1 MEGIDLIQDFAI
13 LLLAAG
19 LAGTLCKRLGLSV
32 IVGYLVAG
40 IVIGPHTPPFSLIA
54 DEARIMALSQVGLVF
69 LIFSIGLGLSVSKF
83 ARMGAGT
90 LVATGLGAFFVLNLT
105 ELLGFAAG
113 WTPLQAMFVAAML
126 MVSSSAVIAKI
137 VGELGLAH
145 ERSSQLALAV
155 TVLEDVVA
163 VAMLTILGTQAQAGT
178 GGTGVGGLLGALGAF
193 VVLLVGAGLL
203 LVPRLLRRLEARAD
217 PEMQT
222 VIVAG
227 LLFLLALTAAKAG
240 FSIALGA
247 FLLGAVVAEIPQK
260 LGIERSFSGL
270 RDMFSSV
277 FFVSIGMMIDLR
289 ELGAVWPTILGLAA
303 FALVGRPVACG
314 LALILVGT
322 EPREARRASLLLT
335 PLGEFSFIIAQLGV
349 STAVLPSSF
358 YPVAV
363 GASILTVLAT
373 PIVNRRR
380 DAILRI
386 ADRLEPSWLQRTLE
400 AYHGWIG
407 QLRARPSQPPIWRI
421 LRGRLVQIGLE
432 IALVSGVL
440 IYSDRLLEAIAGS
453 AFGTRFDQP
462 VLAYGFWTT
471 VSLVVLVPLV
481 AIWRNGSA
489 MAMILAEWMDNG
501 RIPRRLLEY
510 GLKAALALGLGYW
523 IYVLLPS
530 DTLTR
535 WAWLVIA
542 GGAAV
547 LVAVFSR
554 RLIYWHSEW
563 QTSVREVLADT
574 SGDTGELRAQ
584 ARAALGESLGAW
596 NLTLADC
603 LVPDG
608 ADYLGRPLAELS
620 IPARFGCSIIEIDRN
635 GHEILGLGSAAALF
649 PGDRVLLLGEAGQV
663 AAAQAFLSF
672 SGTASD
678 RSATLDTAVLDTQTA
693 TGPRMGRT
701 LTELQVATR
710 TGVRVVG
717 IQRGGRRIL
726 TPAGGE
732 RLEEG
737 DELLLLGNLE
747 KIREFRHWLEQPAAP
762 APAGG

>member
-40 IVIGPHTPPFSLIA
+40 IVIGPHTPPFSLIV

-90 LVATGLGAFFVLNLT
+90 LVATGLGAFFVLNFT

-163 VAMLTILGTQAQAGT
+163 VAMLTILGTQAQAGA
-178 GGTGVGGLLGALGAF
+178 GGAGVGGLLGALGAF

-289 ELGAVWPTILGLAA
+289 EFGAVWPMILGLAA
-303 FALVGRPVACG
+303 FALAGRPVACG

-386 ADRLEPSWLQRTLE
+386 ADRLEPRWLQRTLE

-453 AFGTRFDQP
+453 AFGARFDQP
-462 VLAYGFWTT
+462 VLAYGFWAS

-608 ADYLGRPLAELS
+608 AGYLGRPLAELS
-620 IPARFGCSIIEIDRN
+620 IPSRFGCSIIEIDRN
-635 GHEILGLGSAAALF
+635 GHEILSLGSAAALF

-663 AAAQAFLSF
+663 AAAQAFLSQ
-672 SGTASD
+672 SGTAAD

-701 LTELQVATR
+701 LAELQVATR

-717 IQRGGRRIL
+717 IQRDGRRIL

-747 KIREFRHWLEQPAAP
+747 KIREFRHWLDQPTAP